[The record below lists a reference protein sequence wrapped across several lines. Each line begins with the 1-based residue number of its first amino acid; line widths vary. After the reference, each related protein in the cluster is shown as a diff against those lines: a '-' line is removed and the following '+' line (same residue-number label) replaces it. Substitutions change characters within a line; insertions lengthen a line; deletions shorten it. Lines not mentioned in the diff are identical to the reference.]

1 MHAADTAS
9 EKSIASG
16 ERDGPKA
23 EEAKRHAE
31 SGQQTVSTPAD
42 RATKTAS
49 PLSPYPEVDV
59 PGSNGSHKSNT
70 VSTGTQTDPIKPAK
84 GSEKADGAASWNQPG
99 TTQTGWDDAD
109 PASKPGILGVHQASC
124 LQMPFFPWC
133 THTHFCWQLAK
144 VCGHSSGQPIRP
156 LSIPLLIAMETDT

>member
-9 EKSIASG
+9 EKVIASG
-16 ERDGPKA
+16 ERDDPKA

-49 PLSPYPEVDV
+49 PLTPYPEVDV
-59 PGSNGSHKSNT
+59 PGSNGSHKLNT

-84 GSEKADGAASWNQPG
+84 GSEKADGAASWSQSG

-109 PASKPGILGVHQASC
+109 PASKPGVLGVLHVSC
-124 LQMPFFPWC
+124 LQMPSVPWC
-133 THTHFCWQLAK
+133 TE
-144 VCGHSSGQPIRP
+144 P
-156 LSIPLLIAMETDT
+156 LIAGAWHVVTAKASPSNSFQHDYS